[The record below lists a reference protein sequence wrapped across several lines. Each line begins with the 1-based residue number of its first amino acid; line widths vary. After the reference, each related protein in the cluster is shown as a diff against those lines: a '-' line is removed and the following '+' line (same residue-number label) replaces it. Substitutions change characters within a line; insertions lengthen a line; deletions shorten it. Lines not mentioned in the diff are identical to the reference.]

1 MKKKMWVLFF
11 LFLLNTC
18 SSDKNKVTNAQL
30 SNTQLNSDTELY
42 NSGLKFLKTKK
53 FDEAIEKF
61 TELEIQYPYS
71 DWSARGQ
78 MLIGFS
84 HYSSQEYDEA
94 IISLSKFTE
103 LNPDHPLVPYAIF
116 LRGYSYYERIPNI
129 ELDQDYS
136 EKALAEFLEL
146 TNRYP
151 NTKYK
156 KKSFEIIKILRNHL
170 SSKELLV
177 GKFYQSKG
185 NYLAAIKRYKQVLK
199 KYKRSVH
206 TPESLFRL
214 IESYTSLGLVKQA
227 GYLYKILSYNFPKSS
242 WNKEGK
248 VFAKKYKID
257 KNLKKYKKQAIDLD
271 NLKDKDF
278 ELF

>member
-1 MKKKMWVLFF
+1 MKKLLLVSLF
-11 LFLLNTC
+11 LFSLNTC
-18 SSDKNKVTNAQL
+18 SSDKTIVN
-30 SNTQLNSDTELY
+30 NTLFNNDVELY
-42 NSGLKFLKTKK
+42 NEGLRLLKTKR
-53 FDEAIEKF
+53 FDEAIERF
-61 TELEIQYPYS
+61 TELEIQFPYS

-84 HYSSQEYDEA
+84 HYSNREYDEA
-94 IISLSKFTE
+94 ILSLSKFAE

-116 LRGYSYYERIPNI
+116 LKGYSYYERIPNI
-129 ELDQDYS
+129 KLDQEYS
-136 EKALAEFLEL
+136 SKALEEFLEL

-151 NTKYK
+151 NSKYK

-170 SSKELLV
+170 SSKELLI

-185 NYLAAIKRYKQVLK
+185 NYLAAIKRYKQILK

-206 TPESLFRL
+206 TPESLYRL
-214 IESYTSLGLVKQA
+214 IESHTSLGLVKQA
-227 GYLYKILSYNFPKSS
+227 NYLYKILSYNFPKSL
-242 WNKEGK
+242 WKKEGETL
-248 VFAKKYKID
+248 AKKYKINV
-257 KNLKKYKKQAIDLD
+257 NLKKYNKQAIDLD

>member
-1 MKKKMWVLFF
+1 MKRKLLVFIF
-11 LFLLNTC
+11 LFMLNAC
-18 SSDKNKVTNAQL
+18 SSDQNIVINKRLDNDV
-30 SNTQLNSDTELY
+30 EIY
-42 NSGLKFLKTKK
+42 NSGLELLKKKK
-53 FDEAIEKF
+53 FDEAIDRF

-84 HYSSQEYDEA
+84 HYSNREYDEA
-94 IISLSKFTE
+94 ILSLSKFTE

-116 LRGYSYYERIPNI
+116 LKGYSYYERIPNI
-129 ELDQDYS
+129 ELDQEYS
-136 EKALAEFLEL
+136 VKALQEFLEL

-151 NTKYK
+151 NSKYK

-170 SSKELLV
+170 SSKELLI

-185 NYLAAIKRYKQVLK
+185 NYLAAIKRYKQILK

-214 IESYTSLGLVKQA
+214 IESYTSLGLVNQA
-227 GYLYKILSYNFPKSS
+227 NYLYKILSYNFPKSS
-242 WNKEGK
+242 WKKEGDIL
-248 VFAKKYKID
+248 AKRYNIKR
-257 KNLKKYKKQAIDLD
+257 NLKKYKKQAIDLN

>member
-1 MKKKMWVLFF
+1 MKIKLLVIIF
-11 LFLLNTC
+11 LFLLNAC
-18 SSDKNKVTNAQL
+18 SSDKNIVINK
-30 SNTQLNSDTELY
+30 QLNNDVEIY
-42 NSGLKFLKTKK
+42 NSGLGLLKKKK
-53 FDEAIEKF
+53 FDEAIDRF

-84 HYSSQEYDEA
+84 HYSNREYDEA
-94 IISLSKFTE
+94 ILSLSKFTE

-116 LRGYSYYERIPNI
+116 LKGYSYYERIPNI
-129 ELDQDYS
+129 ELDQEYS
-136 EKALAEFLEL
+136 AKALEEFLEL

-151 NTKYK
+151 NSKYK

-170 SSKELLV
+170 SSKELLI

-185 NYLAAIKRYKQVLK
+185 NYLAAIKRYKQILK

-214 IESYTSLGLVKQA
+214 IESYTSIGLVKQA
-227 GYLYKILSYNFPKSS
+227 NYLYKILSYNFPKSS
-242 WNKEGK
+242 WKKEGD
-248 VFAKKYKID
+248 VLAKKYKINT
-257 KNLKKYKKQAIDLD
+257 NLKRYKKQAIDLN

>member
-1 MKKKMWVLFF
+1 MKIKLLVFIF
-11 LFLLNTC
+11 LFLLNAC
-18 SSDKNKVTNAQL
+18 SSDKNIVINK
-30 SNTQLNSDTELY
+30 QLNNDVEIY
-42 NSGLKFLKTKK
+42 NSGLKLLKKRK
-53 FDEAIEKF
+53 FNEAIERF

-84 HYSSQEYDEA
+84 HYSSREYDEA
-94 IISLSKFTE
+94 ILSLSKFTE

-116 LRGYSYYERIPNI
+116 LKGYSYYERIPNI
-129 ELDQDYS
+129 ELDQEYS
-136 EKALAEFLEL
+136 EKALQQFLEL

-151 NTKYK
+151 NSKYK

-170 SSKELLV
+170 SSKELLI

-185 NYLAAIKRYKQVLK
+185 NYLAAIKRYKQILK

-214 IESYTSLGLVKQA
+214 VESYTSIGLVKQA
-227 GYLYKILSYNFPKSS
+227 NYLYKILSYNFPKSS
-242 WNKEGK
+242 WKKEGDIL
-248 VFAKKYKID
+248 AKKYKINT
-257 KNLKKYKKQAIDLD
+257 NLKKYKKQAIDL
-271 NLKDKDF
+271 NYLKDKDF

>member
-1 MKKKMWVLFF
+1 MKKILLVSLF
-11 LFLLNTC
+11 LFSLSTC
-18 SSDKNKVTNAQL
+18 SSEKSIIN
-30 SNTQLNSDTELY
+30 NTQLNNDVELY
-42 NSGLKFLKTKK
+42 NAGLKLLKTKR
-53 FDEAIEKF
+53 FDDAIERF

-84 HYSSQEYDEA
+84 HYSNREYDEA
-94 IISLSKFTE
+94 ILSLSKFTE

-116 LRGYSYYERIPNI
+116 LKGYSYYERIPSI
-129 ELDQDYS
+129 ELDQEY
-136 EKALAEFLEL
+136 ALQALEEFLEL

-151 NTKYK
+151 NSKYK

-185 NYLAAIKRYKQVLK
+185 NYLAAIKRYKQILK

-206 TPESLFRL
+206 TPESLYRL

-227 GYLYKILSYNFPKSS
+227 NYLYKILSYNFPKSS
-242 WNKEGK
+242 WKKEGETL
-248 VFAKKYKID
+248 AKKYKINV
-257 KNLKKYKKQAIDLD
+257 NLKKYNKQAIDLD

>member
-1 MKKKMWVLFF
+1 MKRKLLVFIF
-11 LFLLNTC
+11 LFLLNAC
-18 SSDKNKVTNAQL
+18 SSDKNIVINK
-30 SNTQLNSDTELY
+30 QLNNDVEIY
-42 NSGLKFLKTKK
+42 NSGLELLKKKK
-53 FDEAIEKF
+53 FDEAIDRF

-84 HYSSQEYDEA
+84 HYSNREYDEA
-94 IISLSKFTE
+94 ILSLSKFTE

-116 LRGYSYYERIPNI
+116 LKGYSYYERIPNI
-129 ELDQDYS
+129 ELDQEYS
-136 EKALAEFLEL
+136 AKALQEFLEL

-151 NTKYK
+151 NSKYK

-170 SSKELLV
+170 SSKELLI

-185 NYLAAIKRYKQVLK
+185 NYLAAIKRYKQILK

-214 IESYTSLGLVKQA
+214 IESYTSIGLVKQA
-227 GYLYKILSYNFPKSS
+227 NYLYKILSYNFPKSS
-242 WNKEGK
+242 WKKEGDIL
-248 VFAKKYKID
+248 AKKYKINT
-257 KNLKKYKKQAIDLD
+257 NLKKYKKQAIDL
-271 NLKDKDF
+271 NKLKDKDF

>member
-1 MKKKMWVLFF
+1 MKRKLLVLIS
-11 LFLLNTC
+11 LLILNTC
-18 SSDKNKVTNAQL
+18 SSDKNIIINE
-30 SNTQLNSDTELY
+30 QLNNDTQIY
-42 NSGLKFLKTKK
+42 NSGLELLKKK
-53 FDEAIEKF
+53 RFDEAIERF

-71 DWSARGQ
+71 DWSSRGQ

-84 HYSSQEYDEA
+84 HYSNREYDEA
-94 IISLSKFTE
+94 ILSLSKFIE
-103 LNPDHPLVPYAIF
+103 LNPDHPLVPYSIF
-116 LRGYSYYERIPNI
+116 LKGYSYYERIPSI
-129 ELDQDYS
+129 ELDQEYS
-136 EKALAEFLEL
+136 VKALEEFLEL

-151 NTKYK
+151 NSKYK
-156 KKSFEIIKILRNHL
+156 KKSFEIIKVLRNHL
-170 SSKELLV
+170 SSKELLI

-214 IESYTSLGLVKQA
+214 VESYTSLGLVKQA
-227 GYLYKILSYNFPKSS
+227 NYLYKILSYNFPRSTWK
-242 WNKEGK
+242 KEGDTL
-248 VFAKKYKID
+248 AKKYKITE
-257 KNLKKYKKQAIDLD
+257 NLKRYKKQAIDLN

>member
-1 MKKKMWVLFF
+1 MKRKLLVPIF
-11 LFLLNTC
+11 LLLLNTC
-18 SSDKNKVTNAQL
+18 SSDTNIVI
-30 SNTQLNSDTELY
+30 NEQLNNDVQIY
-42 NSGLKFLKTKK
+42 NSGLKLLQTKK
-53 FDEAIEKF
+53 FDEAIERF

-84 HYSSQEYDEA
+84 HYSNREYDEA
-94 IISLSKFTE
+94 ILSLSKFIE
-103 LNPDHPLVPYAIF
+103 LNPDHPLVPYAMF
-116 LRGYSYYERIPNI
+116 LKGYSYYERIPNI
-129 ELDQDYS
+129 ELDQEYS
-136 EKALAEFLEL
+136 TKALEEFLEL

-151 NTKYK
+151 DSKYK
-156 KKSFEIIKILRNHL
+156 KKSFEIIKVLRNHL
-170 SSKELLV
+170 SSKELLI

-185 NYLAAIKRYKQVLK
+185 NYLAAIKRYKQVIK

-227 GYLYKILSYNFPKSS
+227 NYLYKILSYNFPKST
-242 WNKEGK
+242 WKKEGDTL
-248 VFAKKYKID
+248 AKKYKINV
-257 KNLKKYKKQAIDLD
+257 NLKRYKKQVIDLN

>member
-1 MKKKMWVLFF
+1 MKRKLLVFIF
-11 LFLLNTC
+11 LFLLNAC
-18 SSDKNKVTNAQL
+18 SSEKNVVINK
-30 SNTQLNSDTELY
+30 QLNNDIDIY
-42 NSGLKFLKTKK
+42 NSGLELLKKKK
-53 FDEAIEKF
+53 FDEAIDRF
-61 TELEIQYPYS
+61 TELEIQFPYS

-84 HYSSQEYDEA
+84 HYSNKEYDEA
-94 IISLSKFTE
+94 ILSLSKFTE

-116 LRGYSYYERIPNI
+116 LKGYSYYERIPNI
-129 ELDQDYS
+129 ELDQEYS
-136 EKALAEFLEL
+136 ERALQEFLEL

-151 NTKYK
+151 NSKYK

-170 SSKELLV
+170 SSKELLI

-185 NYLAAIKRYKQVLK
+185 NYLAAIKRYKQILK

-214 IESYTSLGLVKQA
+214 IESYTSIGLVKQA
-227 GYLYKILSYNFPKSS
+227 NYLYKILSYNFPKSS
-242 WNKEGK
+242 WKKEGDIL
-248 VFAKKYKID
+248 AKKYKINT
-257 KNLKKYKKQAIDLD
+257 NLKKYKKQAIDL
-271 NLKDKDF
+271 NYLKDKDF